1 MRQCKRQVQTNVFT
15 VGAHL
20 LGFSV
25 SPGQTLGRLLVFTLT
40 LAVVQIDR
48 PVYRRPADGTFLW
61 HGQGVV
67 ALGAGAHVAALQEDA
82 GALAAQAHGA
92 AAGRH
97 AALLQV
103 QLAHAP
109 PLLLLE
115 LLQHAPLPLD
125 LPAVRVALPQD
136 EAERGAGGDAEDRRQ
151 DAPHPHAAALLP
163 QQSLV
168 VQPRQEVTEALLGR
182 LQLDQVVVQDQ
193 LADARHAVAQP
204 QHLLRLVDA
213 LGPLAADEVA
223 DDAGQRLVGGVE
235 VGVGRLQVELGGV
248 QRTHDAHRGGDV
260 VVEGAEGERHRVG
273 ALVDDFLCVAPG
285 SSKDT

>member
-1 MRQCKRQVQTNVFT
+1 M
-15 VGAHL
+15 
-20 LGFSV
+20 
-25 SPGQTLGRLLVFTLT
+25 FTLT
-40 LAVVQIDR
+40 LAIVQTDH

-61 HGQGVV
+61 LGQGVV
-67 ALGAGAHVAALQEDA
+67 ALGAGAHVAALKEDA

-97 AALLQV
+97 AALLQL

-125 LPAVRVALPQD
+125 LPAVGVALPQD
-136 EAERGAGGDAEDRRQ
+136 EAERGAGGDAEDRRH

-168 VQPRQEVTEALLGR
+168 VQPRQEVAEALFGW

-213 LGPLAADEVA
+213 FGPLATDEVA

-235 VGVGRLQVELGGV
+235 VGVGGLKVELGGV
-248 QRTHDAHRGGDV
+248 QRTHDAHCCGNV
-260 VVEGAEGERHRVG
+260 VVVGAEGKRHCVG
-273 ALVDDFLCVAPG
+273 ALVNDFLCVAPG
-285 SSKDT
+285 RSKDT